1 MYFCQGEIYVRTK
14 KIKREIAV
22 VVSIAN
28 KGVNVIDTIDAICNA
43 GFKNVFIQW
52 YNKDWNPTQEEQ
64 LKYIREKGLDV
75 IFAHLGYQNI
85 NDIWLDIED
94 GDKLVERY
102 KNDIKICK
110 ENDIPMVVMHL
121 IGKNE
126 APRYNEI
133 GLKRLQEIVDYA
145 MTLDIKVAFE
155 NTKFKGYLDYVLL
168 NIKNDNVGI
177 CFDSGHYHVHFDD
190 DLDFTKF
197 KDRIF
202 AVHLHDND
210 KSDDLHLIPFDGTI
224 DWKKIIE
231 ELKSCNYDGP
241 ITMELCYRYE
251 YLAMNI
257 DDFYKRGYEIGLKL
271 KEMFEEE

>member
-1 MYFCQGEIYVRTK
+1 MG
-14 KIKREIAV
+14 KREIAV
-22 VVSIAN
+22 VVSNAN
-28 KGVNVIDTIDAICNA
+28 KGVNVIDTIDAIQNA

-64 LKYIREKGLDV
+64 LEYIRKKGLNV

-94 GDKLVERY
+94 GEKLVERY

-110 ENDIPMVVMHL
+110 ENVSPMVVMHL
-121 IGKNE
+121 TGKNE
-126 APRYNEI
+126 ASMYNEI

-155 NTKFKGYLDYVLL
+155 NTKFKGYLEYVLQ
-168 NIKNDNVGI
+168 NIQNENAGI

-190 DLDFTKF
+190 NLDFTKF

-224 DWKKIIE
+224 DWKKTIE

-251 YLAMNI
+251 YLDMGIVN
-257 DDFYKRGYEIGLKL
+257 FYKKGYEIGKKI
-271 KEMFEEE
+271 KEMFKDE